1 MKATSLLAEIQ
12 SMLSLSADDM
22 AAIAKK
28 GGTDIA
34 SDHFKSADAG
44 ANADWCTD
52 QQAIQFLNGLITEI
66 RGPGGSPPP
75 NETELNN
82 NLIFRKLRIAL
93 GLEADDILMM
103 LADLNVTLSK
113 HELSALFRKPGNKHY
128 RACSDELLTA
138 FLQAVRLNNYP

>member
-1 MKATSLLAEIQ
+1 MKATTLLAELQ
-12 SMLSLSADDM
+12 SILSLSADDM
-22 AAIAKK
+22 AAIAQK
-28 GGTDIA
+28 GGADIA
-34 SDHFKSADAG
+34 AHHFQSVDAG
-44 ANADWCTD
+44 ADWCND

-75 NETELNN
+75 KETELNN

-103 LADLNVTLSK
+103 LADVNVTLSK

-138 FLQAVRLNNYP
+138 FLQAVRMNHYL